1 MTQDSL
7 AILSKAASPLR
18 SAAALQ
24 IGHARLHNALARR
37 PQSTPPIWLM
47 RQAGRYHKHY
57 QALREKYS
65 FMDLCKRPELAA
77 EVALGPVL
85 DFDFD
90 AAILFSDLLFPLEAL
105 GMGLEYTDRGPQLE
119 WRLNEQ
125 TISQLRSVEEA
136 RPHLLFQGDA
146 VRATRERLP
155 SSRSLIGFAGGP
167 WTLFA
172 YAVEGSHKGSL
183 IESKKLIALFPRF
196 CEVMVPL
203 LARSIELQLNSGAEL
218 VMIFD
223 TAAGELSPN
232 VFKAEIVPQ
241 LRVLREK
248 VSFESL
254 SKEPRSD
261 EMLHRIPTRFSPGAS
276 IGYYS
281 KGTQPAHLRH
291 ALFTEGDFAGIG
303 VDHRWDLC
311 EAFDLFPNGFV
322 QGNFDQ
328 ALLLCE
334 RDELERQLHGYL
346 DPLIDHSRDGWV
358 CGLGHGVLPG
368 TPEDNVRLFVDA
380 VREACN

>member
-1 MTQDSL
+1 MSSI
-7 AILSKAASPLR
+7 AIQE
-18 SAAALQ
+18 Q
-24 IGHARLHNALARR
+24 IVNARFQNALARR
-37 PQSTPPIWLM
+37 RQPTPPIWLM

-105 GMGLEYTDRGPQLE
+105 GMGLEYTDHGPQLE

-196 CEVMVPL
+196 CAAMVPL
-203 LARSIELQLNSGAEL
+203 LARGVELQLHLAAEL
-218 VMIFD
+218 VM
-223 TAAGELSPN
+223 
-232 VFKAEIVPQ
+232 VFALGRASRQ
-241 LRVLREK
+241 
-248 VSFESL
+248 
-254 SKEPRSD
+254 PR
-261 EMLHRIPTRFSPGAS
+261 
-276 IGYYS
+276 
-281 KGTQPAHLRH
+281 
-291 ALFTEGDFAGIG
+291 
-303 VDHRWDLC
+303 
-311 EAFDLFPNGFV
+311 
-322 QGNFDQ
+322 
-328 ALLLCE
+328 
-334 RDELERQLHGYL
+334 
-346 DPLIDHSRDGWV
+346 
-358 CGLGHGVLPG
+358 
-368 TPEDNVRLFVDA
+368 
-380 VREACN
+380 

>member
-241 LRVLREK
+241 LRVLTEK

-254 SKEPRSD
+254 SKEPRSG
-261 EMLHRIPTRFSPGAS
+261 EMLHRIHTGLFPEAS

-291 ALFTEGDFAGIG
+291 ALFTDGFAGIG
-303 VDHRWDLC
+303 VDHRWDLR
-311 EAFDLFPNGFV
+311 EAFDLFPKGFV

-334 RDELERQLHGYL
+334 PAELKRQLRGYL
-346 DPLIDHSRDGWV
+346 EPLVNHSRAGWV
-358 CGLGHGVLPG
+358 CGLGHGVLPD
-368 TPEDNVRLFVDA
+368 TPEDNVKLFVDTI
-380 VREACN
+380 RERCK